1 MAGTAIRR
9 VTPGL
14 LEGVQSDKL
23 EVKLEC
29 LEVLSDL
36 LRRFASC
43 LAEAESKECLAALF
57 GELTSTRA
65 AARKRAISCIASLS
79 ASLPDRMLE
88 GQLVGNIFTQVGTVG
103 LKPELRRTYIST
115 LAAISRSGGY
125 RLGKQLGKVVPL
137 VLDQCMPAYSTDD
150 AEMIESCLQALEV
163 RPPAQA
169 CERA

>member
-1 MAGTAIRR
+1 
-9 VTPGL
+9 
-14 LEGVQSDKL
+14 
-23 EVKLEC
+23 
-29 LEVLSDL
+29 
-36 LRRFASC
+36 
-43 LAEAESKECLAALF
+43 
-57 GELTSTRA
+57 
-65 AARKRAISCIASLS
+65 
-79 ASLPDRMLE
+79 MLE